1 MLVKKRI
8 LRQSHDKT
16 NLKTPL
22 DVQAWVFLAVVI
34 IILIIFASSV
44 AIVAVSPKLPILRLV
59 WAPSQELPVCRPA
72 RQPKQIVK
80 VLSTAY
86 SSDVNQTDNSP
97 CETATGYD
105 VCQSYALYGATN
117 TIASNFLPLHTV
129 VKIPE
134 LYGDELFVV
143 RDRMNDRFYNRVD
156 VWMPTRGQAVRYGV
170 KYIKLEI
177 Y

>member
-1 MLVKKRI
+1 MLAKRRNFQSPDKKTG
-8 LRQSHDKT
+8 LD
-16 NLKTPL
+16 TPL

-34 IILIIFASSV
+34 LILVIFASSV
-44 AIVAVSPKLPILRLV
+44 AIVSVAPRLPILRLI
-59 WAPSQELPVCRPA
+59 WASSQELPLCRPA
-72 RQPKQIVK
+72 RQPKQIIK
-80 VLSTAY
+80 ALSTAY

-97 CETATGYD
+97 CITATGYD
-105 VCQSYALYGATN
+105 VCENYALYGAAN
-117 TIASNFLPLHTV
+117 TIASNFLPVHTV

-170 KYIKLEI
+170 KYIKLEV